1 MLRNL
6 LLIAFAAVLGASFLI
21 WSVTVGYTMKSIFYE
36 FGAVPMIVAAVAQF
50 IVILV
55 VAALFDK
62 RHPPDRW

>member
-6 LLIAFAAVLGASFLI
+6 LLVAVAAVFAASFLI

-36 FGAVPMIVAAVAQF
+36 FGAVPMLVAAGAQI
-50 IVILV
+50 IVILAI
-55 VAALFDK
+55 AALFDK

>member
-6 LLIAFAAVLGASFLI
+6 LLVAVAAVFALAFLI

-36 FGAVPMIVAAVAQF
+36 FGAAPMLVAAGAQI
-50 IVILV
+50 IVILA

-62 RHPPDRW
+62 RHPPDRQ